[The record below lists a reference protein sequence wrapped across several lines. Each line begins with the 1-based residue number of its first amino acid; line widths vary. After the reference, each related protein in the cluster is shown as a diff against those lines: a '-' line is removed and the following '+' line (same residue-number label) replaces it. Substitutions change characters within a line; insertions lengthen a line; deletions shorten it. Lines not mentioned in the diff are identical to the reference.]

1 MCSEDRKAKLITN
14 NTDHHMGIFW
24 YSRFSMLTSL
34 FLITSAPLSK
44 RYILYVQLNTI
55 GLLLQWCTFKHRQS
69 VTLYDTL
76 RNRLRIT
83 SRY

>member
-55 GLLLQWCTFKHRQS
+55 GLLLQWCIFKHRQS
-69 VTLYDTL
+69 YFIRHTAKPP
-76 RNRLRIT
+76 
-83 SRY
+83 